1 MSEYM
6 EVIKLALKVVQFVVV
21 PLLGWVGWKYRSLC
35 ARMAKI
41 EKVNAGLQREINENR
56 LCLERYP
63 DTSAVHELALSIE
76 GLRGDLKAL
85 NEKVG
90 AINPLH
96 EQVSRIED
104 YLLNKRG

>member
-1 MSEYM
+1 MTFDHVKIALSIIQIF
-6 EVIKLALKVVQFVVV
+6 VIPV
-21 PLLGWVGWKYRSLC
+21 LGWISWKYRSLC
-35 ARMAKI
+35 SRMKAI
-41 EKVNAGLQREINENR
+41 EEKNERLEREINENR

-63 DTSAVHELALSIE
+63 DNSAVHELALSIE
-76 GLRGDLKAL
+76 GLRGDLKAM

-96 EQVSRIED
+96 EQVSRIEE